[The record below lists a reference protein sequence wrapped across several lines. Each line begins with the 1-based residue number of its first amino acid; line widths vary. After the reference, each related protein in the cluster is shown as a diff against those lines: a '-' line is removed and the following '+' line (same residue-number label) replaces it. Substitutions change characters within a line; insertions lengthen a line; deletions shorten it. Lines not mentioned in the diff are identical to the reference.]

1 MPGFVS
7 HAPIKKKKKSNLHRG
22 ISVGARDIQDNLFTP
37 ETVEVVESRG
47 HVGVGGVSEV

>member
-7 HAPIKKKKKSNLHRG
+7 HTPIKKKSNLHRG

-47 HVGVGGVSEV
+47 QHVGVGGVSEV